1 MSQPKGIVYKVISP
15 FGILSRH
22 FQDNQFNHNL
32 GKDYLENAPTS
43 LMEEIPNRSFE
54 YRNGGSLD
62 LVLDQSYR
70 IVEIWTVSE
79 KPRLLWKKN
88 N

>member
-1 MSQPKGIVYKVISP
+1 MFKGIVYKVISP
-15 FGILSRH
+15 FGVLSRH
-22 FQDNQFNHNL
+22 FESNQFNQKL

-43 LMEEIPNRSFE
+43 LMEDLPNRSFE

-62 LVLDQSYR
+62 LVLDQNYR
-70 IVEIWTVSE
+70 ITEVWTVGIT
-79 KPRLLWKKN
+79 PHLLWKRN